1 MEKEDR
7 FEFKASKNHKMS
19 ARLAGA
25 NQQHLCL
32 KNIKRKEKV
41 EKEKDEG
48 KNGERKK
55 TIY

>member
-1 MEKEDR
+1 MEIEDR
-7 FEFKASKNHKMS
+7 FEFKASKDHKMS

-48 KNGERKK
+48 KNEERKK